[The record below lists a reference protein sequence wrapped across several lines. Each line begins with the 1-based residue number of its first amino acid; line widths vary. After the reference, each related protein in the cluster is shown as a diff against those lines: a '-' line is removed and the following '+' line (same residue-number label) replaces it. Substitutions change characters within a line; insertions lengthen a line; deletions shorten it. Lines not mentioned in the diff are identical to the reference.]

1 MPGDEVDL
9 HPEGVHDAADALVA
23 PDLGE
28 LGCWVEGIA
37 PHVYRRQG
45 ERLSHAI
52 DGTRDGHRSDSRR
65 GATLRTAHVLE
76 SKPTA

>member
-1 MPGDEVDL
+1 
-9 HPEGVHDAADALVA
+9 
-23 PDLGE
+23 
-28 LGCWVEGIA
+28 
-37 PHVYRRQG
+37 VYRRQG